1 MRSVVALTLLL
12 LLVVT
17 GTAWA
22 DTGSAGP
29 PQASTLVWPL
39 VGAGLVWLTLAVC
52 FKRLLRRRPGG
63 PLSVRLT
70 ILAVLTLCFATLGP
84 HLGHHITHAS
94 ATKTDCTVLT
104 VIDSTY
110 TGLAE
115 QEPPPVPAP
124 EPLIALPVPEAP
136 SLLAVS
142 YFTLTYSR
150 APPGT

>member
-1 MRSVVALTLLL
+1 MRSVVALTLLP

-22 DTGSAGP
+22 DTGSGP

-39 VGAGLVWLTLAVC
+39 LGTGFVWLSFALC

-70 ILAVLTLCFATLGP
+70 ILAILTLYFATLGP

-94 ATKTDCTVLT
+94 AAETDCTVLI

-110 TGLAE
+110 TGLTE
-115 QEPPPVPAP
+115 QEPPPVAAP
-124 EPLIALPVPEAP
+124 EPLFALPVPEIP
-136 SLLAVS
+136 SHLAVS
-142 YFTLTYSR
+142 YFAFTYSR